1 MKLLYTFAILLL
13 VTACGTTVGVDYDRA
28 TDFSQYTSYNYY
40 PNIASGLSEL
50 DEARIKMVTDSLLQQ
65 KGMVKSATPQLYV
78 NFYANEQVAVNNSSI
93 GIGIGGGGRNVAGG
107 ISGGIPIGGRKM
119 EQRLTVDVI
128 AVAKD
133 ELIFQAVAEG
143 TYKEKITPAK
153 KTQYYERVLSRLLD
167 EFPPEK

>member
-1 MKLLYTFAILLL
+1 
-13 VTACGTTVGVDYDRA
+13 
-28 TDFSQYTSYNYY
+28 
-40 PNIASGLSEL
+40 
-50 DEARIKMVTDSLLQQ
+50 
-65 KGMVKSATPQLYV
+65 
-78 NFYANEQVAVNNSSI
+78 
-93 GIGIGGGGRNVAGG
+93 
-107 ISGGIPIGGRKM
+107 M